1 MHQTSLLH
9 ETCCSTMSSG
19 TAHAHGEHT
28 QTSVRHTPGGV
39 SVSASAHSSGNGPMR
54 HETTTSSSPPGDPS
68 VIGIDQG
75 RHDHGSHMSPGS
87 GYEFVEVTSRG
98 LPTSPRCKINAD
110 FHGMSLHDLC
120 AWLRERNID
129 YHTAIER
136 GDLEELARNASS
148 G

>member
-1 MHQTSLLH
+1 
-9 ETCCSTMSSG
+9 MSSG

-54 HETTTSSSPPGDPS
+54 HETTTSSSPP
-68 VIGIDQG
+68 
-75 RHDHGSHMSPGS
+75 
-87 GYEFVEVTSRG
+87 
-98 LPTSPRCKINAD
+98 D